1 MPILPYNLHPYLVK
15 TSNGKKLWQT
25 PEFRPWKLIKSYL
38 YYLPCPCKKK
48 KCFEIGFSK
57 IVVQTYAMLQKGDQT
72 TLKIAVCDFKP
83 TL

>member
-1 MPILPYNLHPYLVK
+1 METHQVLPLLF
-15 TSNGKKLWQT
+15 TMSLQ
-25 PEFRPWKLIKSYL
+25 
-38 YYLPCPCKKK
+38 KK

-57 IVVQTYAMLQKGDQT
+57 IVVQTYAMLRIGDQT

>member
-1 MPILPYNLHPYLVK
+1 MSL
-15 TSNGKKLWQT
+15 Q
-25 PEFRPWKLIKSYL
+25 
-38 YYLPCPCKKK
+38 KK

-57 IVVQTYAMLQKGDQT
+57 IVVQTYAMLRIGDQT

>member
-1 MPILPYNLHPYLVK
+1 METHQVLPLLF
-15 TSNGKKLWQT
+15 TMSLQ
-25 PEFRPWKLIKSYL
+25 
-38 YYLPCPCKKK
+38 KKK
-48 KCFEIGFSK
+48 IEIGFSK

>member
-1 MPILPYNLHPYLVK
+1 METHQVLPLLF
-15 TSNGKKLWQT
+15 TMSLQ
-25 PEFRPWKLIKSYL
+25 
-38 YYLPCPCKKK
+38 K